1 MCKPTPVA
9 STETKKT
16 GKTRRGM
23 SKMALYLS
31 ASFAMLVAI
40 FPMIIS
46 ELIGGWTAKYT
57 SPVYFTP
64 KSIPDLTGK
73 VAIVTGANTGIGY
86 HTALELARKN
96 AQVIVASRNPSKGQE
111 AITRIQEATG
121 NHHVRFLPLDL
132 SSLASVRSFAQA
144 FQALQLPLD
153 MLILNAGI
161 MKSPGAQFI
170 GKNMTQG
177 FELTQDGFEVHIGV
191 NHVGHFYL
199 TQLLR
204 DSLIASAPSRVVA
217 VSSIAEQGAYQP
229 DGFRFELWKPL
240 NVEHA
245 TSMGY
250 EDGMAYGQS
259 KLANA
264 MFAKELAEQLKEHGV
279 TAYSCHPGV
288 IVSELT
294 RYLVASIEEEALQK
308 SWWSRMYLNAL
319 GKYFELAQMKTSDGA
334 LTQLHLAVSN
344 VSELS
349 NGGFYHPIG
358 KLKGSPNHAQ
368 GSNEKLRKELWRET
382 ERMIKEAGF

>member
-1 MCKPTPVA
+1 MT
-9 STETKKT
+9 
-16 GKTRRGM
+16 
-23 SKMALYLS
+23 LYLS
-31 ASFAMLVAI
+31 ASFAILVAV

-46 ELIGGWTAKYT
+46 EMIGGWTAKYT

-64 KSIPDLTGK
+64 DSIPDLTDK

-111 AITRIQEATG
+111 AVTRIQEATG

-132 SSLASVRSFAQA
+132 SSLASVRSFVQA

-191 NHVGHFYL
+191 NHIGHFYL

-217 VSSIAEQGAYQP
+217 VSSLAEQGAYQP

-245 TSMGY
+245 TAMGY

-264 MFAKELAEQLKEHGV
+264 LFAKELAEQLKEYGI
-279 TAYSCHPGV
+279 TAYSCHPGIV
-288 IVSELT
+288 VSELT
-294 RYLVASIEEEALQK
+294 RYLAANIEEEAMQK
-308 SWWSRMYLNAL
+308 SWWSRIFLSAL
-319 GKYFELAQMKTSDGA
+319 GKYFELAQMKTADGA

-344 VSELS
+344 VTELA

-358 KLKGSPNHAQ
+358 KLIGNPTHSKGSD
-368 GSNEKLRKELWRET
+368 EKLQKELWHET
-382 ERMIKEAGF
+382 ERMIQKAVL